1 MKTINILA
9 IAPYEGMAETLSM
22 LAKERE
28 GICITI
34 RTGNLLEGL
43 EAARTLIARNEYDI
57 IISRGGTAE
66 LLRKE
71 LNLLVIDVPLSVYD
85 ILRSIKMAENYA
97 GKYAIAGF
105 PGITNNAHILCDLLQ
120 LELDIFT
127 FQNEEDVLPILQ
139 QLKAR
144 SYSLVICD
152 MIGSLTAQTIG
163 LNSIFIP
170 SGSES
175 LNTAIDDAVTIVNS
189 SLNIHKQR
197 EILKSALTNDNESV
211 LIFDPY
217 NNIWFSNLTNSQ
229 SDARLSDMIQS
240 SFSSFSKSKQQSF
253 ERQLDD
259 CICHITKQSI
269 HYEDENYT
277 LLRITRKKMLFEEN
291 DKTIS
296 IYNDYE
302 ETFSHP
308 NTAFNSSVFVGS
320 VHTLVDKYAPSSFP
334 VLITGEIGTGK
345 EKAAALLYKYGP
357 FHNRPYYV
365 IDCNLLSE
373 RKWNT
378 LLKNENSPLNNIN
391 TTIHMKDVG
400 KLSNSELSKLY
411 TYIEDTNLAKRNRL
425 IFSLITPDTNAE
437 NIKNYLTNRL
447 SCLLLPIESLRNRS
461 EDISSIATLYINQMN
476 SLLGKQIV
484 GLDAEAFKLIKNFH
498 WPNNLDQFH
507 RVLRELTVLT
517 DTSYITADTV
527 DMVLKQENEI
537 PKFTQPHS
545 ASPQLDLTQTL
556 DKITCDIVR
565 IVLSEENMNKEKTAK
580 RLGIS
585 RSTLWRMLKNHK

>member
-9 IAPYEGMAETLSM
+9 IAPYEGMAETLSL
-22 LAKERE
+22 LARERE
-28 GICITI
+28 GIRMTI
-34 RTGNLLEGL
+34 RTGNLQEGL
-43 EAARTLIARNEYDI
+43 EIARTLTARNDYDV

-71 LNLLVIDVPLSVYD
+71 LNLLVIDAPLSVYD

-105 PGITNNAHILCDLLQ
+105 TGITNNARILCDLLQ
-120 LELDIFT
+120 LDLDIFT

-139 QLKAR
+139 QLKAN

-175 LNTAIDDAVTIVNS
+175 LNTAIDDAIKIVHS
-189 SLNIHKQR
+189 SLSIHKQR
-197 EILKSALTNDNESV
+197 EILKSALTADNESV
-211 LIFDPY
+211 LIFDPG
-217 NNIWFSNLTNSQ
+217 NNLWFSNLTTSQ
-229 SDARLSDMIQS
+229 SDNRLLELIQS
-240 SFSSFSKSKQQSF
+240 SLSSFGKSRQQSF
-253 ERQLDD
+253 EQRMDD
-259 CICHITKQSI
+259 CICHIIKQSI
-269 HYEDENYT
+269 HYEDEIYT
-277 LLRITRKKMLFEEN
+277 LLRITRKKLLFEET
-291 DKTIS
+291 DKTFS
-296 IYNDYE
+296 VYNDYG
-302 ETFSHP
+302 ETFSHSGT
-308 NTAFNSSVFVGS
+308 NFNSSVFVGN
-320 VHTLVDKYAPSSFP
+320 VHTLVEKYAPSSFP
-334 VLITGEIGTGK
+334 VLITGETGTGK
-345 EKAAALLYKYGP
+345 EKAAALLYKYGTYQ
-357 FHNRPYYV
+357 NRPYYV

-400 KLSNSELSKLY
+400 KLSSSELSKLY
-411 TYIEDTNLAKRNRL
+411 TYIEDTNLTKRNRL
-425 IFSLITPDTNAE
+425 IFSLITPDTNAG
-437 NIKNYLTNRL
+437 NIKSYLTNHL
-447 SCLLLPIESLRNRS
+447 SCLLLPIEPLRNRS

-484 GLDAEAFKLIKNFH
+484 GFDTEAFHLIKSFH

-527 DMVLKQENEI
+527 NMILKQENDI
-537 PKFTQPHS
+537 PGYTKPCS
-545 ASPQLDLTQTL
+545 ASLPLDLTQTL
-556 DKITCDIVR
+556 DKITCDIIR
-565 IVLSEENMNKEKTAK
+565 IILSEENMNREKTAK

-585 RSTLWRMLKNHK
+585 RSTLWRMLKN